1 MDFWKLMIKKDS
13 VICSSINKAIQIVDS
28 LSLHRNRLLT
38 ESSEKYPV
46 SQDKRLFI
54 VLNGPSIN
62 NQNLALLENEECMF
76 VNRGFMH
83 PLYAEIKPKY
93 HVFVD
98 RKMLSGEWSA
108 EWLDDIVKMNPNVIF
123 LMPVSWADKERF
135 KPYIAKGYNFYWLPF
150 NTPAS
155 CLGVSGYCFDFAIS
169 NHIKQVYFLGFDA
182 TGLANEV
189 LKGVSHFYGTNAE
202 NNTKTTINYIQD
214 FYMFSRHL
222 LDLHKMAKK
231 AKKHGVNIINATKGG
246 LLDMFPRAVY
256 EDLFENN

>member
-1 MDFWKLMIKKDS
+1 
-13 VICSSINKAIQIVDS
+13 
-28 LSLHRNRLLT
+28 
-38 ESSEKYPV
+38 
-46 SQDKRLFI
+46 
-54 VLNGPSIN
+54 
-62 NQNLALLENEECMF
+62 MF

-83 PLYAEIKPKY
+83 PLYAKIKPKY

-98 RKMLSGEWSA
+98 RKMLSGEWST

-123 LMPVSWADKERF
+123 LMPVSWADKDRF
-135 KPYIAKGYNFYWLPF
+135 KPYISKGYNFYWLPF

-169 NHIKQVYFLGFDA
+169 NNIKQIYFLGFDA

-189 LKGVSHFYGTNAE
+189 LKGASHFYGTNAE
-202 NNTKTTINYIQD
+202 NNAKTTINYIQD

-231 AKKHGVNIINATKGG
+231 AKKHGINIYNATKGG
-246 LLDMFPRAVY
+246 LLDMFPRVTY
-256 EDLFENN
+256 ENLFQK